1 MGWEGYFALGVV
13 GVVFAG
19 LVSNKAPDALL
30 IGAVVLFILTGIITP
45 QEAFAGFSNTGMLT
59 VAALFV
65 VAAALRETGGL
76 DTVGAWMLGRARS
89 ERSVLFR
96 LAATV
101 TTMSAFLNNTPIVAM
116 FIPILTSW
124 CKKNRVAPSR
134 LLIPLSYLCI
144 LGGTCTLIGT
154 STNLVV
160 NGLMTEAA
168 AADPEL
174 YGDTLR
180 GMGLFEIGSVGL
192 PCALAGMLYLMFVG
206 HRLLPKRRDLLE
218 RLADSP
224 REYAANLRL
233 EAGCRLVDKRIE
245 EAGLR
250 HLPGLFLTEITRN
263 GETIAPVPPDQLL
276 NAGDILTFTG
286 VVDTMVDL
294 EKIPGLVPVADAG
307 YEVESTKQRGRVMCE
322 AVMSGTAP
330 CIGKTIRAADFRA
343 TYNAA
348 IIAVHRGREHLRGK
362 VGDIVL
368 RPGDTLL
375 LQAGAHFARANRN
388 NPDFLLVG
396 GVEDSRPVRSDR
408 ALVALVLL
416 LVLIALMASGVI
428 EIVAAA
434 FLIAGLMVATRCI
447 SVADARHSVDTQT
460 LITICAAFGLGRAL
474 ANSGCVAAVSHLIVD
489 VFGPLGPAMVLAA
502 LFAVTSTFT
511 MLITNNA
518 TAAIMFPF
526 AIAIAGQMGVS
537 PRPLVMAVAL
547 GASTCF
553 ASPIGYQTN
562 LMIYA
567 PGGYKF
573 TDFLRVGLPL
583 NIIMLIT
590 ATLLI
595 PLVWHF

>member
-19 LVSNKAPDALL
+19 LVANKAPDALL
-30 IGAVVLFILTGIITP
+30 IGSVVLFVLTGIITP

-76 DTVGAWMLGRARS
+76 DTVGTWMLGKAKS
-89 ERSVLFR
+89 EGSVLVR
-96 LAATV
+96 LAASV

-168 AADPEL
+168 AADPER
-174 YGDTLR
+174 YGETLR

-192 PCALAGMLYLMFVG
+192 PCALAGVLYLLVVG
-206 HRLLPKRRDLLE
+206 RRLLPE
-218 RLADSP
+218 RKDIMEQLTDSP
-224 REYAANLRL
+224 REYAANLL
-233 EAGCRLVDKRIE
+233 VEPGCRLVDKRIE

-250 HLPGLFLTEITRN
+250 HLPGLFLIEITRDD
-263 GETIAPVPPDQLL
+263 EIIAPVPPNQLL

-294 EKIPGLVPVADAG
+294 EKIPGLVPVADSG
-307 YEVESTKQRGRVMCE
+307 YEVESAKQRGRVMCE

-330 CIGKTIRAADFRA
+330 CIGKTIRDADFRA

-348 IIAVHRGREHLRGK
+348 VVAVHRGRERLQGK

-368 RPGDTLL
+368 RTGDTLL

-388 NPDFLLVG
+388 NPDFLLVS
-396 GVEDSRPVRSDR
+396 GVEGSRPVRSDR

-416 LVLIALMASGVI
+416 LALIGLMASGII
-428 EIVAAA
+428 EVVTAA
-434 FLIAGLMVATRCI
+434 FLVAGLMVAARCI
-447 SVADARHSVDTQT
+447 SVADARQSVDFQT
-460 LITICAAFGLGRAL
+460 LITICAAFGLGKAL
-474 ANSGCVAAVSHLIVD
+474 ANSGCVGAVSTLIVD
-489 VFGPLGPAMVLAA
+489 VFGPFGPAMVLAA
-502 LFAVTSTFT
+502 LFLVTSAFT
-511 MLITNNA
+511 MLITNNG

-526 AIAIAGQMGVS
+526 AVAIAAQLGVS
-537 PRPLVMAVAL
+537 PRPFVMAVAL

-562 LMIYA
+562 LMVYA
-567 PGGYKF
+567 PGGYRF
-573 TDFLRVGLPL
+573 TDFLRIGLPL